1 MSGILRDRARR
12 LEIGGAQRKK
22 VRRSRTSTVAEG
34 TIPARQRR
42 EAQLQKWPFEKH
54 HLQSLQMRVRRETDL
69 FRTKKDTAIAQG
81 CFRIHS

>member
-42 EAQLQKWPFEKH
+42 EAQLQKWTFEIP
-54 HLQSLQMRVRRETDL
+54 LIVPIIAV
-69 FRTKKDTAIAQG
+69 TANE
-81 CFRIHS
+81 